1 MSPFDLL
8 KNFNINSLK
17 EKAEEMKEKIE
28 NCEVT
33 GEAGGGFVKVKIN
46 GKFKILDI
54 SYENNK
60 YITEDLETFKNLIIC
75 AQNDACDRMNE
86 QIKNELGPS
95 FGDLSSFLGK

>member
-1 MSPFDLL
+1 MSPFDLF

-17 EKAEEMKEKIE
+17 EKADEIKEKME
-28 NCEVT
+28 ALEVT

-75 AQNDACDRMNE
+75 AQNDACEKMNDKIQKE
-86 QIKNELGPS
+86 FSPS
-95 FGDLSSFLGK
+95 LGDLSSFLGK